1 MTMRERLNNIARER
15 ILILDGAMGSMIQGF
30 HLSEADFRGS
40 RFASH
45 ERELAGCN
53 DLLCLTK
60 PKLIAGIHEAYLRAG
75 ADIIETCSFNSTAV
89 SLADYGIG
97 ELAYEVSAAAAG
109 IAREA
114 ADRYT
119 TAEKPRFVAG
129 SMGPTAKSAGMSPDI
144 EDPGKRS
151 VTWDELEAAY
161 YENARGLLDGGADI
175 LLIETVFDTLNAK
188 AAISAISRLLSE
200 RGGVRGTAGVTAL
213 RDFPLAISAT
223 VSDTAG
229 RLLTG
234 QTVEAFLVSVLH
246 ADPWSIGLNCSFG
259 AAQLKKPL
267 RDLAL
272 LAPCLVSAH
281 PNAGLPNQLGAYDET
296 PESMAAQTAAYLQ
309 EGLVNILG
317 GCCGSTPAHIA
328 AIAAKAEAAAPRI
341 PPLPRPGTWLAGLES
356 LRVNREQG
364 LTIIGERAHAP
375 GSRKFLGLIRENKY
389 DETLGMVREMIA
401 QGAAVI
407 NVCMDDPFLDAAAA
421 MTRFLNLALA
431 DPDIARLPF
440 MIDSSRWEVLE
451 AGLKCLQGKGIVN
464 SISLKEGE
472 EEFLKKAFLARTYGA
487 AVVVMLFDEQGQAAS
502 YERKIEIAARAYALL
517 TGRGFPPEDIIFDP
531 NVFALATGISEHEK
545 YALDFIRACEW
556 IKTRYPA
563 VQISAGVSNLSFSF
577 RGNERIRE
585 AMHAVFLKYAGEA
598 GLSMAIVKAG
608 LPSVDR
614 LDPPLRQ
621 AAEEVI
627 LCSLPPD
634 KGGPSASAERLLAMA
649 METAEKSG
657 KTAAIKAG
665 PKPRSSLSPED
676 RILEAMITGRD
687 DYIEED
693 LRALRAASS
702 RSLEIVEGP
711 LMRAM
716 GEVGNR
722 FGEGRLFLPQVI
734 RSARVMKKAVS
745 ILEPFIEA
753 EKTAASGKDRGRILL
768 ATVKGDVHDIG
779 KNIVGVVLGCNGYEI
794 LDLGVMVPPE
804 RIIKTAEQE
813 GVDLIGLS
821 GLITPSLDEMVKVAR
836 EMEKNRLTIP
846 LLIGGAAA
854 SLAHTGLKIVPEY
867 SGPVV
872 YVPDASRSVG
882 AVRALLS
889 ETYRSRFLE
898 ELEGNYREAVKR
910 HQAIQARIELLPL
923 ERARQ
928 NKIPPDTGPSPQ
940 PRLRGIHTFNDYP
953 LDRVIPYINW
963 KDFLHTW
970 DMRASPQTEA
980 GVSAQGEAA
989 STWVETLLED
999 GKKLLDRIASRKLL
1013 RLRGVLGFFPA
1024 LSRGEDLFLYDPGG
1038 PARNSGPEAAIA
1050 QFSFLRSQERKR
1062 AGRPNP
1068 CLADFIPSKVPG
1080 SGAGW
1085 IGLFALS
1092 AGFGLPE
1099 AEAAY
1104 KTDDYGRLLLSSLA
1118 NALAE
1123 AFIEE
1128 LHLRVRRELWGYAP
1142 EENLSPEEIFRGAY
1156 QGIRPAFG
1164 YPACPDHQDKR
1175 ISFDLLGAREKCG
1188 LELTDTAMI
1197 VPAASVCGM
1206 FFSSPRSYYFGLGTI
1221 GEDQLA
1227 DWAARKG
1234 LTVQEARRRIGGL

>member
-1 MTMRERLNNIARER
+1 MTIRERLNKIARER
-15 ILILDGAMGSMIQGF
+15 ILILDGAMGSMIQSF
-30 HLSEADFRGS
+30 HLSETDFRGG

-45 ERELAGCN
+45 GRELLGCN

-60 PKLIAGIHEAYLRAG
+60 PELITGIHEAYLQAG
-75 ADIIETCSFNSTAV
+75 ADIIETCSFNSTSV

-97 ELAYEVSAAAAG
+97 ELAYEISAAAAK
-109 IAREA
+109 IARKA
-114 ADRYT
+114 ADTYT
-119 TAEKPRFVAG
+119 TPEKPRFVAG

-144 EDPGKRS
+144 DDPGKRG
-151 VTWDELEAAY
+151 VTWDELEGAY
-161 YENARGLLDGGADI
+161 YDNARGLLDGGADI

-188 AAISAISRLLSE
+188 AAISAISRLLGE
-200 RGGVRGTAGVTAL
+200 RGLTLPA
-213 RDFPLAISAT
+213 FPLMISAT

-234 QTVEAFLVSVLH
+234 QTVDAFLISVLH

-259 AAQLKKPL
+259 AEQLKKPL
-267 RDLAL
+267 ADLAG
-272 LAPCLVSAH
+272 LAPCLISAH
-281 PNAGLPNQLGAYDET
+281 PNAGLPNQLGAYDQT
-296 PESMAAQTAAYLQ
+296 PESMAAQIETYLR

-328 AIAAKAEAAAPRI
+328 AIAAKARNQAPRI
-341 PPLPRPGTWLAGLES
+341 PPKPRPGTWLAGLES
-356 LRVNREQG
+356 LRVNQEQG

-375 GSRKFLGLIRENKY
+375 GSRKFLSLIREDKY
-389 DETLGMVREMIA
+389 GETLGMVHEMIDK
-401 QGAAVI
+401 GAAMLNI
-407 NVCMDDPFLDAAAA
+407 CMDDPVLDARTA
-421 MTRFLNLALA
+421 MTRFLNLALS
-431 DPDIARLPF
+431 DPDIARLPI

-451 AGLKCLQGKGIVN
+451 AGLKCLPGKGIVN

-472 EEFLKKAFLARTYGA
+472 EEFLKKAFRARAYGA
-487 AVVVMLFDEQGQAAS
+487 AVVVMLFDEQGQAGS

-517 TGRGFPPEDIIFDP
+517 TRRGFPPEDIIFDP
-531 NVFALATGISEHEK
+531 NVFALATGISEHDH

-556 IKTRYPA
+556 IKTHCPGA
-563 VQISAGVSNLSFSF
+563 QISAGVSNLSFSF
-577 RGNERIRE
+577 RGNETIRN

-608 LPSVDR
+608 LISYEK

-621 AAEEVI
+621 AAEDVI
-627 LCSLPPD
+627 LCR
-634 KGGPSASAERLLAMA
+634 GPAPEPAERLLALA
-649 METAEKSG
+649 MELTEKSE
-657 KTAAIKAG
+657 TAAVK
-665 PKPRSSLSPED
+665 KEDQKSKTRSSLPLED
-676 RILEAMITGRD
+676 RILHAMLTGQD
-687 DYIEED
+687 DHIEED
-693 LRALRAASS
+693 LRALRSEYAH
-702 RSLEIVEGP
+702 SLEIVEGP

-745 ILEPFIEA
+745 FLEPFIEA
-753 EKTAASGKDRGRILL
+753 EKIAVAGRDRGRILL

-779 KNIVGVVLGCNGYEI
+779 KNIVGVVLGCNGYDI
-794 LDLGVMVPPE
+794 LDLGVMVPLE
-804 RIIKTAEQE
+804 RIITIAKQE
-813 GVDLIGLS
+813 KVDLIGLS
-821 GLITPSLDEMVKVAR
+821 GLITPSLDEMVKIAQ
-836 EMEKNRLTIP
+836 EMEKNKLTIP

-854 SLAHTGLKIVPEY
+854 SLAHTGLKIAPEY

-872 YVPDASRSVG
+872 YIPDASRSAG

-889 ETYRSRFLE
+889 DTYRPRFLE
-898 ELEGNYREAVKR
+898 ELEGRYREAVKQ
-910 HQAIQARIELLPL
+910 HQSIQTRIELLPL

-928 NKIPPDTGPSPQ
+928 NKIPPDTGVIPE
-940 PRLRGIHTFNDYP
+940 PRRRGIHTFTDYP
-953 LDRVIPYINW
+953 VDRVIPSINW
-963 KDFLHTW
+963 KDFLHAW
-970 DMRASPQTEA
+970 DMSPASRGKTRP
-980 GVSAQGEAA
+980 EAA
-989 STWVETLLED
+989 PEREKAETQLLED
-999 GKKLLDRIASRKLL
+999 AKNLLDQVVSRKMLK
-1013 RLRGVLGFFPA
+1013 LRGVLGFFPA
-1024 LSRGEDLFLYDPGG
+1024 VSQGEDLLLYDPGG
-1038 PARNSGPEAAIA
+1038 PVQSPEPGEAVAR
-1050 QFSFLRSQERKR
+1050 FSFLRSQEKKR
-1062 AGRPNP
+1062 TGLPNP
-1068 CLADFIPSKVPG
+1068 CLADFIPPKD
-1080 SGAGW
+1080 SGRAAGW

-1104 KTDDYGRLLLSSLA
+1104 KADDYGRLLLSSLA
-1118 NALAE
+1118 NILAE

-1156 QGIRPAFG
+1156 RGIRPAFG
-1164 YPACPDHQDKR
+1164 YPACPDHHDKR

-1197 VPAASVCGM
+1197 VPAASICGM
-1206 FFSSPRSYYFGLGTI
+1206 FFSSPGAYYFGLGTI

-1234 LTVQEARRRIGGL
+1234 ITVQEARRRIGKL